1 MQTFYLKGTLLVM
14 SHDPDKDL
22 TQGSAMTLTLDH
34 KNLFKVTL
42 HGSFKLCMKGHSG
55 WSTSVCQ
62 LGQGGIR
69 KNVLDIWR
77 DLWLLNGHRAGTKIM
92 VHVNALQNIIMV
104 KGHDPLSGPK
114 PVDQHSGKDHN

>member
-14 SHDPDKDL
+14 SQIVLRLDNDPDKDL

-55 WSTSVCQ
+55 
-62 LGQGGIR
+62 
-69 KNVLDIWR
+69 
-77 DLWLLNGHRAGTKIM
+77 
-92 VHVNALQNIIMV
+92 
-104 KGHDPLSGPK
+104 
-114 PVDQHSGKDHN
+114 